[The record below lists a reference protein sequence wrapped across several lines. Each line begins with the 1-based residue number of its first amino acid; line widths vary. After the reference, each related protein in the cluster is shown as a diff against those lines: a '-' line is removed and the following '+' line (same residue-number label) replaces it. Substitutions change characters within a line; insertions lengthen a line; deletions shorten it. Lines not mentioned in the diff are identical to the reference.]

1 MSCSTMNMKVKPNRR
16 GDAIFDVG
24 MNPGFEP
31 ATASIPLR
39 ADFMVQQHGKMKW
52 HTLVLGYDNA

>member
-1 MSCSTMNMKVKPNRR
+1 MNMKVKPNRR